1 MSRREERSLAEKQA
15 VERYRAQGY
24 EVLLPPPVELLP
36 KEVRPYVPDFI
47 ATRGAENI
55 AVEVK
60 SHRGLVEEGADLRHI
75 AEQFRQIPGW
85 RFDLVVHRTPEPP
98 LAPRLLPRRDI
109 LKRARLADRVARES
123 GDYAAALV
131 LLWTVV
137 EAVLRARVG
146 AAGRGL
152 GPARLAKEA
161 YSAGHLTEKQ
171 WELLD
176 RLASLRTQIVHGEVP
191 DRVTARTYRMA
202 HDLTMEIIDRIPE
215 ATAENGDTE

>member
-85 RFDLVVHRTPEPP
+85 RFDLVVHRTPEPLP
-98 LAPRLLPRRDI
+98 APRLLSRCDI
-109 LKRARLADRVARES
+109 LKRVRLADRIAQKAS
-123 GDYAAALV
+123 DYAAALV
-131 LLWTVV
+131 ILWTVL
-137 EAVLRARVG
+137 EAVLRAQIE
-146 AAGRGL
+146 AAGRGI

-161 YSAGHLTEKQ
+161 YSAGLVTQKQ

-176 RLASLRTQIVHGEVP
+176 RLAALRSQIVHGEVP

-202 HDLTMEIIDRIPE
+202 RDLTGQIIDRIPE
-215 ATAENGDTE
+215 TPLENGDTE